1 MSTSASAE
9 PASKYNVSRHELQ
22 LMSQV
27 EADALAAVRLDAPAG
42 AFAGSAAPVYVTVT
56 DQRNTKQLE
65 AIYPGIHVG
74 KPGLDV
80 AEDAWLD
87 LFGSAA
93 EARYCE
99 SGCNGGRWRVVWK
112 IADDPSKCTSIWNG
126 QCLEDTKHGE
136 NAMYCGY
143 S

>member
-1 MSTSASAE
+1 MAMSTSASAE

-93 EARYCE
+93 EARTARVAVTAVD
-99 SGCNGGRWRVVWK
+99 GG
-112 IADDPSKCTSIWNG
+112 S
-126 QCLEDTKHGE
+126 
-136 NAMYCGY
+136 CGRLRTILR
-143 S
+143 SAHQFGTASV